1 MNTHPMYRLR
11 IDLLSFLDR
20 HLDHVQSLGREFDVI
35 FHLAGL
41 AHDTSESSFSETNC
55 DDCFQS
61 INCTTNE
68 CKSVCNLDLCKNS
81 GDDCSVETNTSIVD
95 LYKSLFLV

>member
-1 MNTHPMYRLR
+1 MEHFYNATSMSNNQV
-11 IDLLSFLDR
+11 DS
-20 HLDHVQSLGREFDVI
+20 QSCKYN
-35 FHLAGL
+35 
-41 AHDTSESSFSETNC
+41 SESSFSETNC

-95 LYKSLFLV
+95 L